1 MNLNRVSQD
10 GRSKQPDNKDWKHV
24 WKSSST
30 EQNGKPVVA
39 KGSETNAFKFK

>member
-10 GRSKQPDNKDWKHV
+10 GRSKQPDNKDWK
-24 WKSSST
+24 
-30 EQNGKPVVA
+30 PVVA